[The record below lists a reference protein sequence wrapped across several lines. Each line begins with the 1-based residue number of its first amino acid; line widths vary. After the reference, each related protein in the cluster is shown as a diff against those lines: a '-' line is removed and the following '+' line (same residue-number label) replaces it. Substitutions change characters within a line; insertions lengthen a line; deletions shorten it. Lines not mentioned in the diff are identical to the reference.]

1 MVNTMTW
8 YKAAVFG
15 ALSLGSL
22 LLYLFTSSS
31 EELLGPI
38 HFLFILAVWFAFHV
52 VWDLVFL
59 KGADTYQQIMMEK
72 NIAYAIH
79 LLIPSLLCLAA
90 AASL

>member
-1 MVNTMTW
+1 MNTMTW

-38 HFLFILAVWFAFHV
+38 HFLFILAVCFAFHV

-59 KGADTYQQIMMEK
+59 KEADTYQQIIMEK

>member
-1 MVNTMTW
+1 MVKTMTW

-22 LLYLFTSSS
+22 LLYLFTSST

-38 HFLFILAVWFAFHV
+38 HFLFILAVCFAFHV

-59 KGADTYQQIMMEK
+59 KEADTYQQIIMEK

>member
-1 MVNTMTW
+1 VNTMTW

-38 HFLFILAVWFAFHV
+38 HFLFILAVCFAFHV

-59 KGADTYQQIMMEK
+59 KEADTYQQIIMEK

>member
-38 HFLFILAVWFAFHV
+38 HFLFILAVCFAFHV

-59 KGADTYQQIMMEK
+59 KEADTYQQIIMEK

>member
-1 MVNTMTW
+1 MNW
-8 YKAAVFG
+8 YKVAVFAG
-15 ALSLGSL
+15 LSLGAL
-22 LLYLFTSSS
+22 LLSLFTAST

-38 HFLFILAVWFAFHV
+38 HFLFILSVCFAFHV
-52 VWDLVFL
+52 VWDLIFL
-59 KGADTYQQIMMEK
+59 KEADTYAQIVQEK

>member
-38 HFLFILAVWFAFHV
+38 HFLFILAVCFALHV

-59 KGADTYQQIMMEK
+59 KEADTYQQIIMEK

>member
-22 LLYLFTSSS
+22 LLYLFTSST

-38 HFLFILAVWFAFHV
+38 HFLFILAVCFAFHV

-59 KGADTYQQIMMEK
+59 KEADTYQQIIMEK